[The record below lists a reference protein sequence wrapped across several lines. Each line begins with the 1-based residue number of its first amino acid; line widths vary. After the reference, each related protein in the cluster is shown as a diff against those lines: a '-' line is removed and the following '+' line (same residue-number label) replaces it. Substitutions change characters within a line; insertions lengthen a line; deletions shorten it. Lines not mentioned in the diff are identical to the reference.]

1 MTTAHN
7 LDSLRE
13 AGPRQVPWLQVAEA
27 LLDLEANS
35 NRAPDGRTWIAYAV
49 ETSKLTDN
57 QLRRFTRALDFLRK
71 VEVKDPRV
79 GERLR
84 VLSFS
89 HVEVLSKIWQ
99 LDQAKSLELIDSAG
113 TVRYTYLDLLG
124 KYRDLRSKGT
134 GHASSPI
141 AAGKHAAKQFIDA
154 CRRILLATREL
165 TAGNRYLH
173 GQRTILRPTIR
184 LGYTNPDY
192 IIRDLSTPSAPQLDA
207 IDCYF
212 ISGASQSDAL
222 RRKIPQVAFESTFF
236 THFWCLMPPSAL
248 AGDFISACN
257 NLELAN
263 VGLVL
268 IDAANGSCSTILEPD
283 ASATPMPDRRSQIF
297 SSYGYKRLRSVQA

>member
-1 MTTAHN
+1 MTIAHN
-7 LDSLRE
+7 LDFLRE

-27 LLDLEANS
+27 LHELEANS
-35 NRAPDGRTWIAYAV
+35 NRAPDGRTWIAYAA

-57 QLRRFTRALDFLRK
+57 QLRRFTRALEFLRE
-71 VEVKDPRV
+71 VEAKAPRV
-79 GERLR
+79 GEGLR
-84 VLSFS
+84 VLPFS
-89 HVEVLSKIWQ
+89 HIEVLGKIWQ
-99 LDQAKSLELIDSAG
+99 LDRAKSLELIDSAG

-134 GHASSPI
+134 GHASPI

-154 CRRILLATREL
+154 CRRILLETKEL
-165 TAGNRYLH
+165 TAGNRYPR
-173 GQRTILRPTIR
+173 GQRTILRPIVG

-248 AGDFISACN
+248 AGNFISACN
-257 NLELAN
+257 NLKLAN

-268 IDAANGSCSTILEPD
+268 IDVANGSCSTILEPD

-297 SSYGYKRLRSVQA
+297 FSYGYKRLRSVQA